1 MVHLDTIQAQYNKAL
16 RYFLLT
22 KYSHAATSCVKAL
35 DQLPSLDNQDDS
47 LTTTTLRF
55 QLWLLYINV
64 ASTLLST
71 PSQSLVLTNR
81 LAKQF
86 GLPSTSTQSMEHF
99 CLAIWE
105 RLVKDCGEAGNSDP
119 RLVCA

>member
-1 MVHLDTIQAQYNKAL
+1 MVHLDTIQTQYNKAL

-22 KYSHAATSCVKAL
+22 KYSHSATSCVKAL
-35 DQLPSLDNQDDS
+35 DQLPSLENQDNS
-47 LTTTTLRF
+47 LTTLRF

-64 ASTLLST
+64 ASTLLSA
-71 PSQSLVLTNR
+71 PAQPIVLTTR

-86 GLPSTSTQSMEHF
+86 GLPATSTHSIEHF